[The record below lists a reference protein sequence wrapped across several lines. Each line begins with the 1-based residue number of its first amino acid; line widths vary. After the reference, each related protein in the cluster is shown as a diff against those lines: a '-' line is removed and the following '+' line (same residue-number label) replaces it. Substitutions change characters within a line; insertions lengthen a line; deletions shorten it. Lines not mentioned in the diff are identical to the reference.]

1 MNASD
6 PPTTTQ
12 PESGTAPAP
21 APQARVYLKDLV
33 LPPEVAAEAAA
44 YCRELG
50 LWWWERKARRSVE
63 EHFKL
68 SYFYGGQRVNLLPT
82 PQGLAVVYVGR
93 IRRDEFPRLL
103 PDLTAEERQQVVF
116 DCPQRWNEEEVSQI
130 LHVIS
135 HD

>member
-1 MNASD
+1 
-6 PPTTTQ
+6 
-12 PESGTAPAP
+12 
-21 APQARVYLKDLV
+21 VYLKDLH
-33 LPPEVAAEAAA
+33 LPPEMVREVTA

-68 SYFYGGQRVNLLPT
+68 SHFYGGQRVSLLPT
-82 PQGLAVVYVGR
+82 LQGLAVVYVGR

-103 PDLTAEERQQVVF
+103 PDLTAEERQQVSF
-116 DCPQRWNEEEVSQI
+116 DCPQRRNRGEVSEI

-135 HD
+135 ND